1 VKLFKTFSKPL
12 RVVISSTMGRGTGK
26 GGENPK
32 DEVPNDAAAIGTIQT
47 LRPTSLGKIQYVGK
61 ITMDEL
67 KKHRT
72 PGNAWLL
79 VKGKVKYPTLQ
90 PTDVLMI

>member
-1 VKLFKTFSKPL
+1 
-12 RVVISSTMGRGTGK
+12 MGRGTGK

-32 DEVPNDAAAIGTIQT
+32 DGKQNTENSNVIANN
-47 LRPTSLGKIQYVGK
+47 LRPVSLGKVQYVGK

-72 PGNAWLL
+72 PGDAWLL
-79 VKGKVKYPTLQ
+79 VKGKVRT
-90 PTDVLMI
+90 I

>member
-1 VKLFKTFSKPL
+1 
-12 RVVISSTMGRGTGK
+12 MGRGTGK

-32 DEVPNDAAAIGTIQT
+32 DEVQNDAAAIGTIQT
-47 LRPTSLGKIQYVGK
+47 LRPISLGKIQYVGK

>member
-1 VKLFKTFSKPL
+1 
-12 RVVISSTMGRGTGK
+12 MGRGTGK

-32 DEVPNDAAAIGTIQT
+32 EEGQNEAAAIAAPQT
-47 LRPTSLGKIQYVGK
+47 LRPTSMGKVQYIGK

-72 PGNAWLL
+72 PGDAWFL
-79 VKGKVKYPTLQ
+79 VKGKV
-90 PTDVLMI
+90 

>member
-1 VKLFKTFSKPL
+1 
-12 RVVISSTMGRGTGK
+12 MGRGTGK

-32 DEVPNDAAAIGTIQT
+32 DEVQNDAAVIGSPKK
-47 LRPTSLGKIQYVGK
+47 LRPISLGKIQYVGK

-79 VKGKVKYPTLQ
+79 VKGKV
-90 PTDVLMI
+90 VL

>member
-1 VKLFKTFSKPL
+1 
-12 RVVISSTMGRGTGK
+12 MGKGTGK

-32 DEVPNDAAAIGTIQT
+32 DGKQGGDSAGSVMQTMRPAA
-47 LRPTSLGKIQYVGK
+47 LGKIQYVGK

-72 PGNAWLL
+72 PSDAWLL
-79 VKGKVKYPTLQ
+79 VKGKVQIYRNY
-90 PTDVLMI
+90 DAA

>member
-1 VKLFKTFSKPL
+1 
-12 RVVISSTMGRGTGK
+12 MGKGTGK

-32 DEVPNDAAAIGTIQT
+32 DEVQNDAAAILTPQK
-47 LRPTSLGKIQYVGK
+47 LRPISLGKIQYVGK

-72 PGNAWLL
+72 PGNSWLL
-79 VKGKVKYPTLQ
+79 VKGKVGDSKRRIELSATY
-90 PTDVLMI
+90 V

>member
-1 VKLFKTFSKPL
+1 
-12 RVVISSTMGRGTGK
+12 MGKGAGK
-26 GGENPK
+26 GGENPQ
-32 DEVPNDAAAIGTIQT
+32 DEAQNEASKIVTPQTI
-47 LRPTSLGKIQYVGK
+47 RPTSLGKIQYVGK

-79 VKGKVKYPTLQ
+79 VKGKVEEPKR
-90 PTDVLMI
+90 